1 LAVAPITV
9 QSQTADSAPGV
20 ATCRVTLSAR
30 HFRVAMIRIFA
41 RSGPYGGMSID
52 PVSASDVT
60 KSSCAGQ
67 CCCCFVSVVSVGA
80 TTMWYPRDASPTTC
94 ETMGAK
100 RIPSILSNFC
110 NWLSFFSLGNVGCR
124 PDALAKLKGE
134 MERSRAYSKG
144 FFGVHNFKSSC
155 MM

>member
-20 ATCRVTLSAR
+20 STCRVTLSAR

-41 RSGPYGGMSID
+41 SSGPYGGMSID

-80 TTMWYPRDASPTTC
+80 TTIRYPRHASPTTC
-94 ETMGAK
+94 ETMGAE
-100 RIPSILSNFC
+100 RIPSFPTSATGCHFFRWAMLDADQTPLLNLRGRWKEAGPILRD
-110 NWLSFFSLGNVGCR
+110 FSGCTI
-124 PDALAKLKGE
+124 
-134 MERSRAYSKG
+134 SK
-144 FFGVHNFKSSC
+144 VHV
-155 MM
+155 